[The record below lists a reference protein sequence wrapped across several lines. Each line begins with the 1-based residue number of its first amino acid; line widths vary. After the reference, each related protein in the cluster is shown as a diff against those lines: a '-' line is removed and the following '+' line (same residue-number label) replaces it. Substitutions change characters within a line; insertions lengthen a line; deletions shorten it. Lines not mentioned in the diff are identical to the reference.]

1 MADFAQISVS
11 EDQLKIDPGSD
22 ASTTISIRNSGSVVD
37 VFTVEIAGLDESWVD
52 LSVSSVSL
60 FPGDQSTSELKLTVP
75 RDGTALAQTYPF
87 TVKVASRKDPS
98 QTVDVECAL
107 DVGAYY
113 ELEATIDPQQAR
125 GGSHSYSVLLSNTGN
140 AELSVTLEGSDPQG
154 NSSFTYSQ
162 RTARIAPGKTQTVT
176 VTVVANNRPLRG
188 RPRTRGFTIQAS
200 PAQGTAPP
208 ATLMGSLEVPPRLP
222 RWAIPAG
229 IGVFVGIAALIA
241 IVVVL
246 TRGGDEPAPAQ
257 VAAPSQGQATAI
269 PIPSTPAGPITL
281 TVAQPL
287 AGNFELAPEQE
298 RNFEVVVKEPGFVL
312 IQLGWNVTGN
322 GLLVKLEVAEDDPAV
337 LKGLENE
344 GAPLVLLE
352 EELTEPT
359 GEYRVPVGDAYI
371 DVTLRVVLRNDTPD
385 PTNGSVS
392 VFFQRMPPATAT
404 ATKTNT
410 PTPTRTATPAPTA
423 TEIPPPAAT
432 NTPTPTNT
440 ARVIKITPI
449 IRLTPLLKLTQIIID
464 GGPVILPALIPTNT
478 QAPTPTNT
486 PAPTPTNTP
495 TPTATNT
502 PLAISQTPINLT
514 PILKITFVIFQTP
527 TPTPLI
533 LIITPFVFPTFTFP

>member
-60 FPGDQSTSELKLTVP
+60 FPGDQSTSELKITVP
-75 RDGTALAQTYPF
+75 RDGTALARKYPF

-107 DVGAYY
+107 EVGAYY
-113 ELEATIDPQQAR
+113 EFNANIDPLQAR
-125 GGSHSYSVLLSNTGN
+125 GGSHGYSVLLSNTGN

-162 RTARIAPGKTQTVT
+162 RTARIAPGNTQTVT
-176 VTVVANNRPLRG
+176 VTVVAINRPLRG
-188 RPRTRGFTIQAS
+188 RPRTTGFSIQAS
-200 PAQGTAPP
+200 PAQGTATPV
-208 ATLMGSLEVPPRLP
+208 TLTGRLEVPPRLP

-229 IGVFVGIAALIA
+229 IGAFMGIAALIA

-246 TRGGDEPAPAQ
+246 TRGGDEPTPPVQ
-257 VAAPSQGQATAI
+257 VAAPSQGQPTAN
-269 PIPSTPAGPITL
+269 PIPPAPSGPITL

-287 AGNFELAPEQE
+287 AGNFELAPDQE
-298 RNFEVVVKEPGFVL
+298 RDFEIVVKEPGFVL
-312 IQLGWNVTGN
+312 IQLGWDVTGN
-322 GLLVKLEVAEDDPAV
+322 GLLVKLEVAEDDPAL
-337 LKGLENE
+337 LKELENA
-344 GAPLVLLE
+344 GAPLVLLD

-359 GEYRVPVGDAYI
+359 GEYRVAVGDAYI
-371 DVTLRVVLRNDTPD
+371 DLKLRVVLRNDTPD

-410 PTPTRTATPAPTA
+410 PTPTTTATPTLTA
-423 TEIPPPAAT
+423 TATPSPTAT
-432 NTPTPTNT
+432 NTPKPTNT
-440 ARVIKITPI
+440 PRVIKITPI
-449 IRLTPLLKLTQIIID
+449 IRLSPILKFTPIID
-464 GGPVILPALIPTNT
+464 GGPVILPALIPPNT
-478 QAPTPTNT
+478 PAPTSTNT

-502 PLAISQTPINLT
+502 PLAIS
-514 PILKITFVIFQTP
+514 P
-527 TPTPLI
+527 TPTNL
-533 LIITPFVFPTFTFP
+533 